1 MRGLLRLLWGNPAYT
16 DMVLKIQGRGRTER
30 AQSEERT
37 WVLGHSEGVWVEL
50 AIWKGQSLGSGP
62 PVPCWTFAEPRGKR
76 SALECAGLSCLLLK

>member
-16 DMVLKIQGRGRTER
+16 DMVLKIQGRSRTVR

-50 AIWKGQSLGSGP
+50 AIWKGQSLG
-62 PVPCWTFAEPRGKR
+62 VWTSRPMLTF
-76 SALECAGLSCLLLK
+76 C